1 MKLLIDTHVL
11 IWLIEGSE
19 NLSQVAKAAIEDED
33 NSLYLSIAS
42 LWEMTIKMSLGKLQL
57 GIPLDRVIEDYI
69 LPTKIDIL
77 PIHLN
82 HLNHLLIL
90 RDLPLHHRDPFD
102 RLLIS
107 QSQSEELTLVSGDRL
122 FRDYSIQLLW

>member
-19 NLSQVAKAAIEDED
+19 NLSQSAKEAIENED

-57 GIPLDRVIEDYI
+57 GIPLDRVMENYI

-82 HLNHLLIL
+82 HLLVL

-107 QSQSEELTLVSGDRL
+107 QSQSEGLTLVSEDRI

>member
-1 MKLLIDTHVL
+1 
-11 IWLIEGSE
+11 
-19 NLSQVAKAAIEDED
+19 
-33 NSLYLSIAS
+33 
-42 LWEMTIKMSLGKLQL
+42 MTIKMSMGKLQL
-57 GIPLDRVIEDYI
+57 GIPLDRVIENYI

-77 PIHLN
+77 PI

>member
-1 MKLLIDTHVL
+1 MNLLIDTHVL

-19 NLSQVAKAAIEDED
+19 NLSQAAKYAIEDED

-57 GIPLDRVIEDYI
+57 GIPLDRVIENYI

-77 PIHLN
+77 PIHI
-82 HLNHLLIL
+82 NHLLIL

-107 QSQSEELTLVSGDRL
+107 QSQSAELTLVSGDRL
-122 FRDYSIQLLW
+122 FSDYSIQLLW